1 MEETIPFY
9 YASDSRLLV
18 YCLSS
23 SQWCYSRCYHYPKRG
38 LQFVTHQPGQGAIHR
53 PARIRLSALAGF
65 NRRTTSTTSPTDAD
79 RWERR
84 LWSGHTSSHSPH
96 EDKTT
101 GTRVMFGSGIT
112 ARRWGT
118 TGGRRRLQK
127 KQAVH
132 WSTNWHVIKLQ
143 AIVQSR

>member
-1 MEETIPFY
+1 MKETTPLY
-9 YASDSRLLV
+9 YPSDSRLLM
-18 YCLSS
+18 YCISS

-53 PARIRLSALAGF
+53 PSRIRL
-65 NRRTTSTTSPTDAD
+65 NHRTTSPTDAD
-79 RWERR
+79 RRGRR
-84 LWSGHTSSHSPH
+84 LWSGHTPPHSPH

-112 ARRWGT
+112 AGRWGT
-118 TGGRRRLQK
+118 AGGRQRLQK

-132 WSTNWHVIKLQ
+132 WSTNWHIIKLPKNFKKS
-143 AIVQSR
+143 AVGLYII